1 MRNLIV
7 IFILVLFA
15 TAITSCIHPDGQEI
29 TSDAI
34 NNSNSASGK
43 GDTTSFPKFS
53 FVSTEHDFGKIVD
66 GVKVSFKYKFTNVGG
81 SPIIISSVKT
91 SCGCTAS
98 NWTKEPVSPGE
109 SGVVELTFDSSN
121 RLGPNQK
128 TATVIANTQ
137 PNTLSLS
144 FTAEVVN
151 IDDF

>member
-1 MRNLIV
+1 MRALLILFFV
-7 IFILVLFA
+7 VLLA
-15 TAITSCIHPDGQEI
+15 LANNSCVQPDGQEI
-29 TSDAI
+29 TTDAI
-34 NNSNSASGK
+34 NNPNSASGK
-43 GDTTSFPKFS
+43 GDTSSLPVFKF
-53 FVSTEHDFGKIVD
+53 VATEHDFGKIVD

-98 NWTKEPVSPGE
+98 NWTKEPVQPGQ